1 MVESEV
7 ISMFEDEY
15 ELDESELEPP
25 KPLSTERRAEIEEL
39 YAQMAACLAEIN
51 G

>member
-1 MVESEV
+1 MLD
-7 ISMFEDEY
+7 DEY

-25 KPLSTERRAEIEEL
+25 KPLSAERREEIEAL
-39 YAQMAACLAEIN
+39 YAQMAMDLAEIN

>member
-1 MVESEV
+1 
-7 ISMFEDEY
+7 MFDDEY

-25 KPLSTERRAEIEEL
+25 KPLSAERRAEIEEL
-39 YAQMAACLAEIN
+39 YAQMAADIEVIN